1 MTNAQK
7 TAEAI
12 IKIMRGEVKPH
23 SPARVR
29 ELTDAEIA
37 LARIMK
43 EAGR

>member
-7 TAEAI
+7 TAESI
-12 IKIMRGEVKPH
+12 IKIMRGEVTPQ
-23 SPARVR
+23 PPTRVR

>member
-12 IKIMRGEVKPH
+12 IKIMRGEVRPR
-23 SPARVR
+23 PLPRVR
-29 ELTDAEIA
+29 EWTDAQVA
-37 LARIMK
+37 LAKIMR